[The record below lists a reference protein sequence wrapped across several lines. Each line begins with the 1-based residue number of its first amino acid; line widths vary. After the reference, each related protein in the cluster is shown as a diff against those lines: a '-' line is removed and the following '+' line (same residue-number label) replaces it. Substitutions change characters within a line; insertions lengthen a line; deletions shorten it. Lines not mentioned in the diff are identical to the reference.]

1 MPHTTA
7 AVAPKCLGG
16 NGIDTKGT
24 DPTWSMGSDAYLLD
38 LADHVARSSK
48 FSTDTDICYRLTKL
62 SALPPPSTYFGLR
75 VALRLINIV
84 AFAPERED
92 SSLPPALP
100 DLRHRYMRLLAE
112 TDPESLALSFQKPA
126 RPGIFGGL
134 LDTVQCS
141 LRSVA
146 WSALTWIHRARAL
159 ELTSRRTLSAAYPF
173 VPTTPHRQ

>member
-1 MPHTTA
+1 MVHGQR
-7 AVAPKCLGG
+7 CLL
-16 NGIDTKGT
+16 T
-24 DPTWSMGSDAYLLD
+24 SV
-38 LADHVARSSK
+38 ADHVARSSK
-48 FSTDTDICYRLTKL
+48 FSTDADICYRLTKL

-84 AFAPERED
+84 VFAPERED

-100 DLRHRYMRLLAE
+100 DLRYRYMRLLAE